1 MSIRLTQAH
10 MILDMKRPISLPIFC
25 LLLACA
31 LTVCSAA
38 PVKVIYDTDMA
49 EDVDD
54 VGALALLHTLA
65 NRGEVEILA
74 CMISAPNEGVGPCI
88 DAINTFYGRPEIPI
102 GNLRDFHSAYP
113 GGPSREIG
121 SKYAAEVAKAFPH
134 RLKKS
139 SDAPDAV
146 SLYREILSKQP
157 DRSVV
162 IVSVGFLT
170 NLKNLLNSGKDR
182 HSDRNGEAL
191 VAQKV
196 KEWVCMGGKF
206 PDGKFADGNGEY
218 NVTVD
223 TIAAVR
229 AINDWPT
236 PVIFSGFEIGAR
248 VFVGKRLNETKD
260 NPIRMGYQLYDGL
273 QNREA
278 WDLTAVLYAARG
290 AGDYWHLSEPGFCV
304 MHARVPQGYNE
315 WIPSEKQRHRYLKE
329 KMAPDQV
336 AKVIED
342 LILDGLKRAN

>member
-1 MSIRLTQAH
+1 MNLH
-10 MILDMKRPISLPIFC
+10 MKRPNLLPFFAVVLC
-25 LLLACA
+25 CALLASA
-31 LTVCSAA
+31 SAA
-38 PVKVIYDTDMA
+38 PVKLIYDTDMA

-74 CMISAPNEGVGPCI
+74 CMISAPNESVGPCL

-113 GGPSREIG
+113 GGPSRNVG

-146 SLYREILSKQP
+146 GLYRKILANHP
-157 DRSVV
+157 DKSVV

-170 NLKNLLNSGKDR
+170 NLKNLLNSGKDE
-182 HSDRNGEAL
+182 HSDLNGEAL

-196 KEWVCMGGKF
+196 KEWVCMGGIF
-206 PDGKFADGNGEY
+206 PGGKFSDGNGEY
-218 NVTVD
+218 NVAVD

-248 VFVGKRLNETKD
+248 VLVGKRLGETQN
-260 NPIRMGYQLYDGL
+260 NPIRTGYQFYNGL

-290 AGDYWHLSEPGFCV
+290 AADYWELSEPGFCV
-304 MHARVPQGYNE
+304 MHSRVPQGYNE
-315 WIPSEKQRHRYLKE
+315 WIPSEKHHHRYLKE
-329 KMAPDQV
+329 KMAPEKV
-336 AKVIED
+336 AKTIED
-342 LILDGLKRAN
+342 LILEGLKKAPSVP